1 MTTPYVTA
9 LSCGCFFSG
18 REFHADPSCAEHTDP
33 RTTGAITMIKYEI
46 CPERDTFLIQRPSYA
61 GPNDTC
67 FEGCDEDDAEVWAV
81 YDMRDPDSFG
91 EWVQDFDS
99 RAAAEAFC
107 KTHFAD

>member
-18 REFHADPSCAEHTDP
+18 REFHADPDCAEHTNP
-33 RTTGAITMIKYEI
+33 MLKYEI
-46 CPERDTFLIQRPSYA
+46 VPERDQYLIKRPSYA
-61 GPNDTC
+61 GPNDTW
-67 FEGCDEDDAEVWAV
+67 FVGSTEADAEIWAV
-81 YDMRDPDSFG
+81 YDMRGPDPQG